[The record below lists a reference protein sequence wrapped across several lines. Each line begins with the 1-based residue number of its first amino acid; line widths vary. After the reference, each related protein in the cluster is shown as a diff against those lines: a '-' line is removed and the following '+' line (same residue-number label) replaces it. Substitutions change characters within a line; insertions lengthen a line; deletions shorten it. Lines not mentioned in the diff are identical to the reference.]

1 MSLIRQITNADER
14 PHKVDPLALIERR
27 LFEPLTLGVVAEAC
41 GLSVFHF
48 SRLFTATYGQ
58 SVMAYVRARRLHVAA
73 ERLLVESKLK
83 LIDLAFDC
91 GFESQEA
98 FTRAFA
104 RAFGVTPGRFRRGGY
119 SLNPGERSMS
129 ETIDVA
135 ASLVQMG
142 EPKHKPGLVAAGFGG
157 RFGQSNRSGIPALW
171 PKLMARLPLA
181 DQVGRETYGLCWSQ
195 DAAEGSFNYLAAA
208 QVAPEAATPEG
219 MERLEVPAQ
228 TYVTYRLTL
237 TGADLH
243 PQMVA
248 AAMDIWGGRLAAAGF
263 RPSGGPDFEFYPADF
278 DPSKPGAWVEFWV
291 PLTA

>member
-1 MSLIRQITNADER
+1 MSLIEQPVKTAAGGAR
-14 PHKVDPLALIERR
+14 VDPLAFIERR

-41 GLSVFHF
+41 GLSPFHF
-48 SRLFTATYGQ
+48 SRLFTAAYGQ

-73 ERLLVESKLK
+73 ERLLFEPKLK
-83 LIDLAFDC
+83 LVELAFDC

-119 SLNPGERSMS
+119 LLNPGDRPMS
-129 ETIDVA
+129 ETLDVA
-135 ASLVQMG
+135 RSLVQMG
-142 EPKHKPGLVAAGFGG
+142 EAKQKPRFVAAGFGG

-171 PKLMARLPLA
+171 PKLTATLPLTG
-181 DQVGRETYGLCWSQ
+181 QVGRETYGLCWSQ
-195 DAAEGSFNYLAAA
+195 DPAEGSFNYLAGV
-208 QVAPEAATPEG
+208 QVAKDAAIPDG

-228 TYVTYRLTL
+228 TYLTYRLTL

-248 AAMDIWGGRLAAAGF
+248 AAMEIWGGRLAGAGF
-263 RPSGGPDFEFYPADF
+263 KPSGGPDFEFYPADF
-278 DPSKPGAWVEFWV
+278 DPAKPGAWVEFWV
-291 PLTA
+291 PVQA